1 MTAGPVKVALYN
13 LMLDKHQAG
22 DSWEGEGEAMQL
34 EYDAEAEAG
43 WGQVDILPR
52 LAGLGVGLVASQ
64 KVVAWEAA
72 RSLRRA
78 GVGVLDRL
86 GTQAFRRLELL
97 AGGRAVSSATHQLT
111 EADLGSLASA
121 TSLRVAGRRFVR
133 LRRLGARPG
142 QVVSLVLGSLGEQQ
156 AEELED
162 VTRRSLAAL
171 SELLTQPRP
180 RVLPGAGCL
189 EARLALQLPAL
200 RRPLLRLAL
209 LPGGVELARGQL
221 DPGTGHLYTGQP
233 GEACQCGLVPWP
245 GDTLLPLLEVYRS
258 TAPYSLHTPVTRA
271 GGGSLVLDSLTF
283 KKASILT
290 AVETA
295 ENLSNIGMI
304 ITC

>member
-1 MTAGPVKVALYN
+1 MTRK
-13 LMLDKHQAG
+13 
-22 DSWEGEGEAMQL
+22 
-34 EYDAEAEAG
+34 
-43 WGQVDILPR
+43 
-52 LAGLGVGLVASQ
+52 
-64 KVVAWEAA
+64 
-72 RSLRRA
+72 
-78 GVGVLDRL
+78 
-86 GTQAFRRLELL
+86 
-97 AGGRAVSSATHQLT
+97 
-111 EADLGSLASA
+111 
-121 TSLRVAGRRFVR
+121 
-133 LRRLGARPG
+133 
-142 QVVSLVLGSLGEQQ
+142 
-156 AEELED
+156 ED

-171 SELLTQPRP
+171 SELLTQARP

-209 LPGGVELARGQL
+209 LPGGVEMARGQL

-233 GEACQCGLVPWP
+233 GEACQCGLVPWA
-245 GDTLLPLLEVYRS
+245 GDTLVPLLEVYRS
-258 TAPYSLHTPVTRA
+258 TAPYSLHTPLTRA

>member
-1 MTAGPVKVALYN
+1 M
-13 LMLDKHQAG
+13 
-22 DSWEGEGEAMQL
+22 SL
-34 EYDAEAEAG
+34 ETFKT
-43 WGQVDILPR
+43 DILITLDGWVGMVR
-52 LAGLGVGLVASQ
+52 DVKSTLALRFSDGSS
-64 KVVAWEAA
+64 VVVE
-72 RSLRRA
+72 
-78 GVGVLDRL
+78 DRL
-86 GTQAFRRLELL
+86 
-97 AGGRAVSSATHQLT
+97 
-111 EADLGSLASA
+111 
-121 TSLRVAGRRFVR
+121 
-133 LRRLGARPG
+133 
-142 QVVSLVLGSLGEQQ
+142 

-209 LPGGVELARGQL
+209 LPGGVEMARGQL

-245 GDTLLPLLEVYRS
+245 GDTLVPLLEVDHS

>member
-1 MTAGPVKVALYN
+1 MKVALYN
-13 LMLDKHQAG
+13 IMMDKHQAG
-22 DSWEGEGEAMQL
+22 DSWEGEAMEL

-52 LAGLGVGLVASQ
+52 LAGLDVGLVASQ

-78 GVGVLDRL
+78 GVRVLDRL
-86 GTQAFRRLELL
+86 GTQAFRRLERL
-97 AGGRAVSSATHQLT
+97 AGGRAVSSATQQLT

-121 TSLRVAGRRFVR
+121 TNLTVAGRRFVR

-156 AEELED
+156 ADELED

-171 SELLTQPRP
+171 TELLTQPRP

-189 EARLALQLPAL
+189 EARLALQLPGL

-209 LPGGVELARGQL
+209 VPGGVELAGGLL
-221 DPGTGHLYTGQP
+221 DPGTGHLYSGQP
-233 GEACQCGLVPWP
+233 GAACQCGLVPAP
-245 GDTLLPLLEVYRS
+245 DTRPLVPLLEVYHN
-258 TAPYSLHTPVTRA
+258 TATYSLHTPVTMA
-271 GGGSLVLDSLTF
+271 GGSSLVLDSLTF

-295 ENLSNIGMI
+295 ENLSNIGII